1 MADLASIGAGLGAA
15 LTIIGAAY
23 SISKLAVMALEGG
36 ARQPEVA
43 GHLRISMIIAAALI
57 EGLGFFA
64 LVICIILA
72 TKAGGT
78 AAAGGGHADEGKEKK
93 PAAVA
98 LENPGVNK

>member
-1 MADLASIGAGLGAA
+1 MDMADLAHIAGGFGAA

-23 SISKLAVMALEGG
+23 GISKLGTTALDGG

-64 LVICIILA
+64 LVICLLCA
-72 TKAGGT
+72 LKPVSAEKAGGN
-78 AAAGGGHADEGKEKK
+78 EEK
-93 PAAVA
+93 PAPVA
-98 LENPGVNK
+98 LEHPEPAK

>member
-1 MADLASIGAGLGAA
+1 MTDLAHIGGGLGAA

-23 SISKLAVMALEGG
+23 GISRLGATALDGG

-64 LVICIILA
+64 LVICLILA
-72 TKAGGT
+72 LKPVAAEHG
-78 AAAGGGHADEGKEKK
+78 AAAESKEK
-93 PAAVA
+93 PAATA
-98 LENPGVNK
+98 LEHPGPGK

>member
-1 MADLASIGAGLGAA
+1 MTDLAHIAGGLGAA

-23 SISKLAVMALEGG
+23 GISRLGATALDGG

-64 LVICIILA
+64 LVICLLLA
-72 TKAGGT
+72 LKPVVAQTGAAETAHEKPSASAPAEPGGL
-78 AAAGGGHADEGKEKK
+78 K
-93 PAAVA
+93 
-98 LENPGVNK
+98 